1 MRGVYLDYAATTP
14 LDPEVREAMRA
25 VEEVFGNPSS
35 IHRFGQEARKVLEEA
50 RERVAEALGARPREV
65 VFTAGGSE
73 ADALAQVTWYAT
85 AANRIK
91 KLGPSGSAYYWWE
104 RSPHSSISYYFC
116 YVTSNGSANY
126 YNASNAYGLAP
137 FGCI

>member
-65 VFTAGGSE
+65 VFTAGAPRPTPSPSWARPWPG
-73 ADALAQVTWYAT
+73 AGGTW
-85 AANRIK
+85 
-91 KLGPSGSAYYWWE
+91 
-104 RSPHSSISYYFC
+104 
-116 YVTSNGSANY
+116 
-126 YNASNAYGLAP
+126 
-137 FGCI
+137 

>member
-73 ADALAQVTWYAT
+73 ADALAGT
-85 AANRIK
+85 
-91 KLGPSGSAYYWWE
+91 LSG
-104 RSPHSSISYYFC
+104 
-116 YVTSNGSANY
+116 
-126 YNASNAYGLAP
+126 L
-137 FGCI
+137 

>member
-50 RERVAEALGARPREV
+50 RERVAEALRRQHPEIASYLAAHREELEQR
-65 VFTAGGSE
+65 FQRKYPE
-73 ADALAQVTWYAT
+73 AAQHIHELRQRLHQPPEDETKEQ
-85 AANRIK
+85 R
-91 KLGPSGSAYYWWE
+91 
-104 RSPHSSISYYFC
+104 
-116 YVTSNGSANY
+116 
-126 YNASNAYGLAP
+126 
-137 FGCI
+137 

>member
-50 RERVAEALGARPREV
+50 RERVAEALGARPRV
-65 VFTAGGSE
+65 PPRSAWCK
-73 ADALAQVTWYAT
+73 AP
-85 AANRIK
+85 
-91 KLGPSGSAYYWWE
+91 LGE
-104 RSPHSSISYYFC
+104 RGYPQKPLRR
-116 YVTSNGSANY
+116 TR
-126 YNASNAYGLAP
+126 
-137 FGCI
+137 